1 MDVEWEWTGTNCAI
15 TNFYTHCCFSRVF
28 SFRGCV
34 FSFPQENKKDGLRLF
49 TEDMVEVKSLPRQ
62 SVLDHFIACAPTLV
76 IHYLVSGRG
85 GGGGGGEREEGGGG
99 GGGETA

>member
-1 MDVEWEWTGTNCAI
+1 MAEWI
-15 TNFYTHCCFSRVF
+15 TSRVS
-28 SFRGCV
+28 SFKGCV

-76 IHYLVSGRG
+76 IPYLVSGRG
-85 GGGGGGEREEGGGG
+85 GGGGGGREGLPSHPGLHHSVSIGTHYKRVG
-99 GGGETA
+99 

>member
-1 MDVEWEWTGTNCAI
+1 MGIDRDQLCYNQ
-15 TNFYTHCCFSRVF
+15 FLYTLLLVF

-76 IHYLVSGRG
+76 IPYLVDMVMHSFCCRCK
-85 GGGGGGEREEGGGG
+85 
-99 GGGETA
+99 

>member
-1 MDVEWEWTGTNCAI
+1 MDVEWER
-15 TNFYTHCCFSRVF
+15 THCCISRVF

-62 SVLDHFIACAPTLV
+62 SVLDHFIVCAPTLV
-76 IHYLVSGRG
+76 IPHLVSGR
-85 GGGGGGEREEGGGG
+85 EGGREGG
-99 GGGETA
+99 SEGLPSHHSVSIGTHYKCVG